1 MKKFSRCVLIL
12 ILVAIISGVAGYMYE
27 NKKILPMYESTTQLY
42 VVPGEENEASI
53 RASNGGLKEDFT
65 IIFKSNVVISAAQKI
80 AGTSEDIAQYLEVS
94 SPANSNIVEIKCV
107 NPDQNTAKKYVDAV
121 AATAIKTTSIIPV
134 NSIQILSEGTSSGVA
149 FKPDLYRN
157 TAIITGIASAICL
170 FIEVIVCL
178 FMSAFKSKDDDYNHE
193 FEYERRFG
201 HMDYIDHKPQLIEDG
216 KDKQA
221 KAVSAANVDEAE
233 VLDKLEH
240 EVSDYFNEGKEEKNK
255 KSRKRKKSSGKSE
268 DDIIKQP
275 ETYVVNS
282 ISAADEE
289 QKVIEDE
296 GSDAVNSIGAA
307 DEEQEVIED
316 EGSDA
321 VNSIGAADEEQEVI
335 EDEGSDAV
343 NNIGTAD
350 EEQEVIK
357 NETSEIVYNAE
368 EAVYAKPEVE
378 DVHNGKPEMDVTYSA
393 DAVDVEQEETENKGS
408 DVVNSIDSADEEQE
422 EAAFT
427 KPEVE
432 NAHSGKPEM
441 EVPYSDEEA
450 DTKQE
455 DTDKPVTDVV
465 YKAEITDEEYKALRE
480 ATAVEADDNIE
491 SEVIRK
497 ADKLSDEEL
506 KNIEIEDQAAATIDE
521 DQTVEKVLQEAAETF
536 SSDVADIQE
545 ASKKN
550 YRIIGT
556 IRK

>member
-282 ISAADEE
+282 I
-289 QKVIEDE
+289 
-296 GSDAVNSIGAA
+296 GAA

-321 VNSIGAADEEQEVI
+321 VNSID
-335 EDEGSDAV
+335 
-343 NNIGTAD
+343 TAD

-368 EAVYAKPEVE
+368 EAAYAKPEVE

-408 DVVNSIDSADEEQE
+408 DVVNSIDSVDEEQE

-432 NAHSGKPEM
+432 NVHSGKPEM

-450 DTKQE
+450 DKKQE
-455 DTDKPVTDVV
+455 DTDKPVTEVV